1 MPSPV
6 ESGQEIMVPLFDAEI
21 AGAPVHV
28 NWQQNMSQ
36 RKADYY
42 ALTAKNIITGEQVP
56 SFIAA
61 EYYKSSMKAN
71 TSHITKVAELVEGH
85 PPLRLGS
92 PFQYSPR
99 LQSEPYKRH
108 YHARR
113 QDPYTADSPLRSL
126 RSTTEMLHRLNHK
139 ASLSPMDSGI
149 VKDSSNGISPLG
161 ISVAELAGGFNH
173 IALDC
178 APPVTPAETQE
189 FSSRESTR
197 TEVLTPRHLIALD
210 CAPPVTPAETQEFSS
225 RESTRTEADTT
236 PSICP
241 HGFGQA
247 KPDTPMSPLDIC
259 PHGFMWAKVDPCLH
273 GMRWGRIPETPPSNV
288 CPHGFRRAKIES
300 ETRVEWHVSAFRSLS
315 GLGFQG
321 VDVARARERDN
332 A

>member
-6 ESGQEIMVPLFDAEI
+6 ESGQEIMVPLFDAES

-42 ALTAKNIITGEQVP
+42 ALTAKTITTGEQVP

-71 TSHITKVAELVEGH
+71 TSHITKVAELVEGEGYKLKVNDRSQYGHKNAQGELH

-113 QDPYTADSPLRSL
+113 QDPYTAESPLRSL

-149 VKDSSNGISPLG
+149 AKDSSNGISPLG

-178 APPVTPAETQE
+178 ETQE
-189 FSSRESTR
+189 FSSSES
-197 TEVLTPRHLIALD
+197 A
-210 CAPPVTPAETQEFSS
+210 
-225 RESTRTEADTT
+225 RTEADTT

-241 HGFGQA
+241 HGVGQA
-247 KPDTPMSPLDIC
+247 KPDTSMSPLDIC
-259 PHGFMWAKVDPCLH
+259 PHRFMWAKVDPCLH

-288 CPHGFRRAKIES
+288 CPHGFRRAKIEVCPHGI
-300 ETRVEWHVSAFRSLS
+300 RR
-315 GLGFQG
+315 
-321 VDVARARERDN
+321 N
-332 A
+332 